1 MPDDRN
7 IDTPHMQITDYVTI
21 PAEGVSG
28 AVRGTHDVGAAGSGT
43 SSKD

>member
-7 IDTPHMQITDYVTI
+7 IATPHIQITDYVTI

-28 AVRGTHDVGAAGSGT
+28 AVQGTPKVGAASSGT
-43 SSKD
+43 STKD